1 MTMLYTIY
9 MPRIA
14 AKLVKQGF
22 PIIKTELNEN
32 KPDFLVYKFEDTNE
46 FKQALN
52 KIFEKERG

>member
-1 MTMLYTIY
+1 MNYFTVY

-14 AKLVKQGF
+14 AELVKQGF
-22 PIIKTELNEN
+22 PIAKTELNEK
-32 KPDFLVYKFEDTNE
+32 KPDFLVYKFEDTSE

>member
-1 MTMLYTIY
+1 MLYTIY

-22 PIIKTELNEN
+22 PIIKTELNEKN
-32 KPDFLVYKFEDTNE
+32 PDFLIYKFEDNDE

-52 KIFEKERG
+52 KIFKEERG